1 MVVFPRWTLV
11 RFFLQSPLDRSH
23 RFDYAQIRYTLYTY
37 IRTMGTL
44 NLKPGH
50 RAVREYYSA
59 ISSLSELGVS
69 HEGAVSPAFSSLLRH
84 CANQFEWTLVE
95 KYPFKPGK
103 HERPLYIDGAL
114 VDAFNLP
121 HGFWEAKDTSD
132 DLDREIKRKFDIG
145 YPKNNTLFQ
154 APNRIVLWQDGQ
166 RVFDEDVSRPE
177 RLIEGLKT
185 FFGYEAP
192 AFAQWQQAVEEF
204 KLKVRDLATALLQ
217 LIEKERQ
224 TNLTF
229 VQSFTD
235 LVQLCQETINP
246 DISIQAVEEMLIQ
259 HLLTE
264 RIFRRVFNNPDF
276 VERNIIAREIEKVV
290 SALTSQYFS
299 RNEFL
304 KPLDRFYIAIEAAA
318 ATIADFSQKQTFLNT
333 VYEKFFQGFSVK
345 VADTHGIVYTPQPV
359 VVFMVKSVEY
369 ILQEEFGRSLSD
381 EGVHII
387 DPFVGTGNFILWLM
401 REMQHSKLPLKY
413 ASELHCNEV
422 MLLPYYIASM
432 NIEHEYYEVTDKY
445 EPFDGICLV
454 DTFDLAK
461 VKQLSFF
468 TKDNTARV
476 KRQQATPIFVVISN
490 PPYNAGQ
497 VNENDNNK
505 NRKYEEIDA
514 RVFQTYGK
522 GSKATLLRKLN
533 DPYIRAIRW
542 ASDRIGDEGIIAFVT
557 NNSFVHEITFD
568 GMRKCLQ
575 QDFDSIHVLDL
586 GGNVRKNP
594 KLSGSAHNVFGI
606 QLGVSISFLVRTAS
620 KLPRKAKIYYAR
632 VDEFWRRAQKYDFLT
647 DKGHIGN
654 IEWQEMT
661 PDSKSNWLTSGLD
674 TSFDSYIPMGTKEA
688 KGEGL
693 DSATIFR
700 TFSLGVGTNRDEWVY
715 DFCKDGLAK
724 KVQRFIDNYNR
735 EVYRISGTTG
745 IINID
750 EFVNNDPSF
759 IKWTDRLKAA
769 LANRAT
775 ISFDPSKIRLSMYR
789 PFCKQYLYFDH
800 LLNQRRYRQPIVFPN
815 TDSEAE
821 NQTICV
827 AQTSEKPFV
836 SLGTNVIPNLVMC
849 GGFGAGTQCFP
860 LYTYTEDGKVRKDN
874 ITDWVLGEFRE
885 HYKDSSISKR
895 DIFHYVYAILHS
907 PGYRERYAGNLRRE
921 LPRILFAADFRE
933 FAEAGKQLVELHV
946 KYEDQPEF
954 PLQWVENENEKV
966 SYRVQRMVLSR
977 DKRKITYNDFLTLSG
992 IPLEVYEYRLGNR
1005 SALEWI
1011 VDQYRVTTERR
1022 SGIISDPN
1030 RFDESKYII
1039 CLIGKVITV
1048 SLETVRIVNS
1058 LPEVQ

>member
-1 MVVFPRWTLV
+1 MR
-11 RFFLQSPLDRSH
+11 
-23 RFDYAQIRYTLYTY
+23 A
-37 IRTMGTL
+37 L
-44 NLKPGH
+44 NIKSGH
-50 RAVREYYSA
+50 RSVREYYTA

-84 CANQFEWTLVE
+84 CANQLKWTLVE
-95 KYPFKPGK
+95 KYPFKPSK
-103 HERPLYIDGAL
+103 HGHPLYIDGAL

-177 RLIEGLKT
+177 LLIEGLKA
-185 FFGYEAP
+185 FFEYEAP

-204 KLKVRDLATALLQ
+204 KLKVRELATGLLQ
-217 LIEKERQ
+217 LVEKERQ
-224 TNLTF
+224 TNVTF
-229 VQSFTD
+229 IQAFSD

-246 DISIQAVEEMLIQ
+246 NISIQAVEEMLIQ

-264 RIFRRVFNNPDF
+264 RIFRRVLNNPDF
-276 VERNIIAREIEKVV
+276 VERNVIAREIERVV

-304 KPLDRFYIAIEAAA
+304 RPLDRFYTALEAAA
-318 ATIADFSQKQTFLNT
+318 TTIVDFSQKQTFLNT

-345 VADTHGIVYTPQPV
+345 VADTHGIVYTPQPI
-359 VVFMVKSVEY
+359 VVFMVKSVEH
-369 ILQEEFGRSLSD
+369 ILQKEFGRSLSD

-387 DPFVGTGNFILWLM
+387 DPFVGTGNFILWSM
-401 REMQHSKLPLKY
+401 REIQHSKLHLKY
-413 ASELHCNEV
+413 ANELHCNEV

-432 NIEHEYYEVTDKY
+432 NIEHEYYEVTGKY
-445 EPFDGICLV
+445 EPFNGVCLV

-476 KRQQATPIFVVISN
+476 KRQQTTPIFVVISN

-533 DPYIRAIRW
+533 DPYVKAIRW

-568 GMRKCLQ
+568 GMRRCLQ
-575 QDFDSIHVLDL
+575 QDFNSIHILDL

-594 KLSGSAHNVFGI
+594 KLSGSTHNVFGI
-606 QLGVSISFLVRTAS
+606 QLGVSINFLIKTKS
-620 KLPRKAKIYYAR
+620 KLPREAKIYYAR
-632 VDEFWRRAQKYDFLT
+632 VDEFWRRAQKYDFLN
-647 DKGHIGN
+647 DKGYVGN
-654 IEWQEMT
+654 IEWQEMV
-661 PDSKSNWLTSGLD
+661 PDSKSNWITAGLD
-674 TSFDSYIPMGTKEA
+674 ASFDSCIPMGTKEA
-688 KGEGL
+688 KSEGL
-693 DSATIFR
+693 DSATVFK

-715 DFCKDGLAK
+715 DFCKDSLK
-724 KVQRFIDNYNR
+724 ENVQKFIDNYNR
-735 EVYRISGTTG
+735 EVFRFSGSTG
-745 IINID
+745 IVNID

-759 IKWTDRLKAA
+759 IKWTDRLKTA
-769 LANRAT
+769 LVNRET
-775 ISFDPSKIRLSMYR
+775 ISFDSSKIRLSMYR

-815 TDSEAE
+815 TDSETE
-821 NQTICV
+821 NQVICV

-836 SLGTNVIPNLVMC
+836 SLGTNIIPNLVMC

-860 LYTYTEDGKVRKDN
+860 LYTYTEDGNVRNDN
-874 ITDWVLGEFRE
+874 ITDWVLAEFQK
-885 HYKDSSISKR
+885 HYKDGSISKR
-895 DIFHYVYAILHS
+895 DIFHYVYAILHH
-907 PGYRERYAGNLRRE
+907 PRYRERYAANLRRE
-921 LPRILFAADFRE
+921 LPRIPFAPNFWE
-933 FAEAGKQLVELHV
+933 FAEAGKQLAELHV
-946 KYEDQPEF
+946 NYEGQPEF
-954 PLQWVENENEKV
+954 QLKWLENENEKV
-966 SYRVQRMVLSR
+966 NYRVERMVLSR
-977 DKRKITYNDFLTLSG
+977 DKTEIIYNDFLTLSG
-992 IPLEVYEYRLGNR
+992 IPLEVCEYRLGNR

-1011 VDQYRVTTERR
+1011 IDQYAVSTERR
-1022 SGIISDPN
+1022 SGIVKDPN
-1030 RFDESKYII
+1030 RLDDPQYII
-1039 CLIGKVITV
+1039 RLVGKVITV
-1048 SLETVRIVNS
+1048 SLNTVNVIKS
-1058 LPEVQ
+1058 LPTLW